1 VSVTPASLVGE
12 PTVQQ
17 LYPLG
22 AMAGRTI
29 TLAAAIA
36 APLDVMLM
44 SVLALDE
51 INTPV
56 YCLIGFALVAA
67 ASLTVV
73 IESSPLRA
81 PFTGRSAMFAYVWAN
96 LAYIFGS
103 AATFG
108 TNEHLRDDYG
118 PVVVGII
125 ILSLAPYRPARELA
139 VVGLLSAILVG
150 SVSLL
155 QAPYIVTPASPFV
168 FALAAMT
175 PLLLLSLGA
184 ATFTDVVVK
193 GLERWRRQARIAMGA
208 RGEDDKNW
216 IARSVQQ
223 DRVTIL
229 NRDVVPFF
237 AELLHDKPMTT
248 DDIERARI
256 ISDSIR
262 SVMVAEVDRSWLES
276 VIETTTAFHGTG
288 PVAAGAIADERR
300 LAQRMSTDQR
310 SAMRAFLVA
319 LFGHPS
325 FTTTDFSVTV
335 SENAARF
342 TVELTARLDCPE
354 NQVKSEFAPYFAV
367 MRILFA
373 DLEVE
378 VEQPSLALKF
388 SYEQ

>member
-1 VSVTPASLVGE
+1 VSVTPAALVAE

-29 TLAAAIA
+29 TLAAAIG

-44 SVLALDE
+44 SVLTLDQ

-56 YCLIGFALVAA
+56 YALIAFALVAA

-81 PFTGRSAMFAYVWAN
+81 PFTRRSAMFAYAWAN
-96 LAYIFGS
+96 LAYLLSS

-118 PVVVGII
+118 PAVVGII
-125 ILSLAPYRPARELA
+125 ILSVAPYRPAKELT

-150 SVSLL
+150 TVTLL
-155 QAPYIVTPASPFV
+155 QAPYVVTPASPFV
-168 FALAAMT
+168 YALAAMT
-175 PLLLLSLGA
+175 PLLVLSLGA

-193 GLERWRRQARIAMGA
+193 GLERWRRRAGIAVGA
-208 RGEDDKNW
+208 RGENDKNW

-237 AELLHDKPMTT
+237 AELLNDTHVTA

-276 VIETTTAFHGTG
+276 VIETTTALHGTG
-288 PVAAGAIADERR
+288 PVDAGAITDERR

-319 LFGHPS
+319 LFGHPA
-325 FTTTDFSVTV
+325 FTTTDFSVDV
-335 SENAARF
+335 SGNGARCV
-342 TVELTARLDCPE
+342 VELTARLDCPE
-354 NQVKSEFAPYFAV
+354 SQVKSEFAPYFAV

-378 VEQPSLALKF
+378 LEQPSLTLKF